1 MKHSDAV
8 AAHTILEYIHT
19 EYLFL
24 DGITMCISNR
34 QHFWLILIDLAT
46 TIPRYSNL
54 LKSALLYLPTY
65 HFAEINKLN
74 TPSSYLPNLNLS

>member
-34 QHFWLILIDLAT
+34 QHLWLILIDLAT
-46 TIPRYSNL
+46 TIFQFTKVGIAIL
-54 LKSALLYLPTY
+54 TY
-65 HFAEINKLN
+65 HII
-74 TPSSYLPNLNLS
+74 T

>member
-24 DGITMCISNR
+24 DGIARCISNR
-34 QHFWLILIDLAT
+34 QHFWLILIDLAK
-46 TIPRYSNL
+46 TIFQFTKIGIAIL
-54 LKSALLYLPTY
+54 TY
-65 HFAEINKLN
+65 HMRAPIPQKL
-74 TPSSYLPNLNLS
+74 LI

>member
-24 DGITMCISNR
+24 DGITRSISNR
-34 QHFWLILIDLAT
+34 QHLWLILIDLAT
-46 TIPRYSNL
+46 TIYSNL
-54 LKSALLYLPTY
+54 LKSALLYLPTISLV
-65 HFAEINKLN
+65 HV
-74 TPSSYLPNLNLS
+74 

>member
-24 DGITMCISNR
+24 DGIARCISNR
-34 QHFWLILIDLAT
+34 QHLWLILIDLAK
-46 TIPRYSNL
+46 TIFQFI
-54 LKSALLYLPTY
+54 KVGIAIHTY
-65 HFAEINKLN
+65 HIISA
-74 TPSSYLPNLNLS
+74 YLMSILL

>member
-24 DGITMCISNR
+24 DGIARCISNR

-46 TIPRYSNL
+46 TIFQFTKIGIAILTYHIISTCLMSIL
-54 LKSALLYLPTY
+54 LK
-65 HFAEINKLN
+65 
-74 TPSSYLPNLNLS
+74 

>member
-24 DGITMCISNR
+24 DGIARCISNR
-34 QHFWLILIDLAT
+34 QHFWLILIDLAK
-46 TIPRYSNL
+46 TIFQFTKIGIAILTYHIISTIL
-54 LKSALLYLPTY
+54 LK
-65 HFAEINKLN
+65 
-74 TPSSYLPNLNLS
+74 